1 MISLSGE
8 TTAARGTGQICH
20 PVETVPGYNVAAHG
34 PIRGIRDWVHQSATV
49 ARIKNLMSTYRL
61 KNLLLP
67 RSVALIGASPRQ
79 ASVGRAILN
88 NIVKAKFAGE
98 FGLVN
103 PRYAE
108 IDGVATVASLDKL
121 PFAPEL
127 VVITAPPS
135 TVAGLIDEAGRR
147 GTAGA
152 IIITAGL
159 GHGPGSLAD
168 AAERVARKYRMRLI
182 GPNCLGIMVPGVS
195 LNASFSAHMPGEGN
209 LALISQSG
217 AIAAGMVDWAAQR
230 AVGFSGIVSIG
241 DQLDVDIADLLDYF
255 ALDGKTRAILLYIEA
270 IKDAR
275 KFMSAARA
283 AARIKPVVVVKS
295 GRMAQGAKAAA
306 THTGALAGSDA
317 VYDAAFQRAG
327 VVRVTDL
334 RELFDCAETLGRVN
348 SPSGKRLAILT
359 NGGGLGVLAIDRLVE
374 FGGIPAAITP
384 DIKAK
389 LNAILPPTWSGS
401 NPVDIV
407 GDADPARYAA
417 ALELLLADPGND
429 AVLVMNVQTAIAPA
443 DVIAVTVTE
452 LVAKYRQ
459 QNRGWSKPV
468 LAVWVGAE
476 PRVIAVLS
484 SAGIPN
490 YPTGGDAVRGF
501 MHLVWHR
508 EVVEALAQ
516 VPPAMPSEFAPD
528 VGTARQIVAAALAD
542 GRHWLDPIEI
552 KRLLDAYDIAIV
564 PTFAAANAEQ
574 AVTHAEAIFAQGAT
588 VVLKIMSRDIVHKS
602 DVGGV
607 VLNLTS
613 ADAVRKATADILSR
627 AKAQRPDARISGV
640 MVQAMVVKPKARELI
655 LGIADDPTFGTVI
668 VFGRGGTAVEII
680 NDKALALPPLDLQL
694 ARSLIERTRV
704 SRLLRA
710 YRDVPAV
717 KEDAVAMVLV
727 KLSQMAAD
735 IPDIHE
741 LDINPLLADKSGV
754 LAVDA
759 RIAIG
764 AASKK
769 FAGSGPSNFAVR
781 PYPSQW
787 QRHIEARDGWRL
799 FVRPIRPEDEPVI
812 HEFLRHV
819 TSHDL
824 RLRFFA
830 AIKEF
835 SHEFVARL
843 TQLDYARAMA
853 FVAFDEA
860 TGEMVGAVRIYSDLI
875 YRSGEYAI
883 LLRSDLKGRGL
894 GWALMQ
900 LIIEYARSEGLKVIS
915 GDVLAENTTMLDLC
929 RDLGFEVTHD
939 LIEHD
944 ICNVKLAL

>member
-1 MISLSGE
+1 
-8 TTAARGTGQICH
+8 
-20 PVETVPGYNVAAHG
+20 
-34 PIRGIRDWVHQSATV
+34 
-49 ARIKNLMSTYRL
+49 MSTYRL
-61 KNLLLP
+61 KNLLAP

-79 ASVGRAILN
+79 GSVGRAILN
-88 NIVKAKFAGE
+88 NIGKANFKGE

-103 PRYAE
+103 PHYPE
-108 IDGVATVASLDKL
+108 IDGIKTVGSLARL
-121 PFAPEL
+121 SFVPEL
-127 VVITAPPS
+127 VVLTAPAKS
-135 TVAGLIDEAGRR
+135 IAGLIDEAGHR

-152 IIITAGL
+152 VIVSAGL
-159 GHGPGSLAD
+159 GHGPGSLAEEAEH
-168 AAERVARKYRMRLI
+168 AAQKYGMRLI
-182 GPNCLGIMVPGVS
+182 GPNCLGIMMPCAN
-195 LNASFSAHMPGEGN
+195 LNASFSAHMPDKGN

-217 AIAAGMVDWAAQR
+217 AIAAGMVDWAAPR

-255 ALDGKTRAILLYIEA
+255 AMDQKTQAILLYIEA

-327 VVRVTDL
+327 ALRVSDL
-334 RELFDCAETLGRVN
+334 RELFDCAETLGRLK
-348 SPSGKRLAILT
+348 SRPGKRLAILT
-359 NGGGLGVLAIDRLVE
+359 NGGGIGVLAVDRLAE
-374 FGGIPAAITP
+374 LGGIPAAMTP
-384 DIKAK
+384 AIREK
-389 LNAILPPTWSGS
+389 LDAVLPPTWSGS
-401 NPVDIV
+401 NPVDII

-417 ALELLLADPGND
+417 ALEVLLADPGND
-429 AVLVMNVQTAIAPA
+429 AILVMNVQTAIAPA
-443 DVIAVTVTE
+443 DEIAAVVTDIVR
-452 LVAKYRQ
+452 KYRAPQ
-459 QNRGWSKPV
+459 RMSPKPV
-468 LAVWVGAE
+468 LAAWIGADQK
-476 PRVIAVLS
+476 ISDLLS
-484 SAGIPN
+484 GAGIPN
-490 YPTGGDAVRGF
+490 YPTEDDAVRGF
-501 MHLVWHR
+501 MHLVRHR
-508 EVVEALAQ
+508 ELVETLAQ
-516 VPPAMPSEFAPD
+516 VPPAMPSSFAPD
-528 VGTARQIVAAALAD
+528 TEAARRVVVDALAD
-542 GRHWLDPIEI
+542 DRQWLDPIEI
-552 KRLLDAYDIAIV
+552 KRLFDAYDIPMV
-564 PTFAAANAEQ
+564 PTYAATDAEQ
-574 AVTHAEAIFAQGAT
+574 AVAHASAIFAQGST

-607 VLNLTS
+607 VLNLIS
-613 ADAVRKATADILSR
+613 AEAVRAATSEILAR
-627 AKAQRPDARISGV
+627 AKAMRPEARISGV
-640 MVQAMVVKPKARELI
+640 MVQAMVLRPKARELI
-655 LGIADDPTFGTVI
+655 LGLADDPTFGTVI

-735 IPDIHE
+735 IPEIRG
-741 LDINPLLADKSGV
+741 LDINPLLADQSGV

-759 RIAIG
+759 RVALG
-764 AASKK
+764 RVERK
-769 FAGSGPSNFAVR
+769 FRGSGPANFAVR

-787 QRHIEARDGWRL
+787 QRHLEVKDGWRV
-799 FVRPIRPEDEPVI
+799 FVRPIRPEDEPQI

-819 TSHDL
+819 SSHDL

-830 AIKEF
+830 PMKEF
-835 SHEFVARL
+835 SHEFIARL

-860 TGEMVGAVRIYSDLI
+860 SNELLGVVRIHSDSI
-875 YRSGEYAI
+875 YESGEYAI

-900 LIIEYARSEGLKVIS
+900 MIIEYARSEGLKAIS
-915 GDVLAENTTMLDLC
+915 GDVLTENTVMLAMC
-929 RDLGFEVTHD
+929 RSLGFEVKSDPT
-939 LIEHD
+939 EHD
-944 ICNVKLAL
+944 ICNVRLAL